1 MAKSD
6 GQVIIEA
13 RIDTEKAEKD
23 LKDLEKKVQ
32 KTAKN
37 IEKTDVKIKVDS
49 DTDKATKDLKS
60 LEGKA
65 KDLSKNKAK
74 VSVSADV
81 EAADADLLRLKA
93 QAKTLEKMKIEAGVA
108 INTADFDSKF
118 SKVKVNL
125 ENFTNAKASAYVTA
139 DTVSANA
146 NLSRMQSQMHTI
158 NQMKAKA
165 TVTADS
171 AQAEEKTSKLKS
183 LIKKLVDKV
192 HKVIVD
198 ADTTGAIASLA
209 ALNEKTKKAS
219 SGIKSMLTSVGVV
232 NAISAAFNTVKQSVS
247 SAFDRI
253 DTMNQFNRTVTAITG
268 SAESAGIAL
277 GQLKDITKGTA
288 YGLDVAAKATQN
300 FVTRGLDIS
309 QATDQVRIW
318 GDAVAFYGKGT
329 NEQFENVTD
338 ALAKMRTKGKVE
350 MDQLDRLFEAG
361 IDAVGMYAQAT
372 GRSSAEV
379 QDDLSYGRISAEEF
393 INTVSTAMQEGTNGV
408 LSVAG
413 AAKEAGASWAGTFDN
428 AKAACARGMQA
439 IIDSIEE
446 ALAANGLPTMKE
458 SVANLGKAFE
468 EMAGKV
474 AAVMPQVIEKLTWFI
489 DHGDAVIGVIGAIA
503 SAFVVL
509 KVAGAIGSVFEA
521 FHKAEKVLEKAGKS
535 VTFLSKAFE
544 VIGMGPIPII
554 IAAVAALAGALVVA
568 YNTSETFRNAVNGM
582 FSKLAEMAAPLI
594 ETVKSLIGSFQQ
606 MGEALAPLIN
616 DLLSSL
622 VPVLEGIMGVI
633 GVLVSMLLPPIIAF
647 IQGILQGIQVLLPV
661 IQVLLSVIIAVFTA
675 IFEVV
680 GTVLNGIVTFFN
692 ETIPQAIQAVGDW
705 FMQLPQRIGEAV
717 DAAFL
722 TVQQWGDNVWN
733 FFTQTIP
740 AWMDSVRQWFE
751 QLPYNIG
758 YALGYALTTLLKW
771 GVDTWNYLVTNVP
784 LWIDGVRKWFAEL
797 PGKLW
802 SCFLVAIA
810 KVVLWGANVKSE
822 MENAANNAIA
832 RVIAFFQELP
842 GKLWDCLLYAVAK
855 VVLWRDEL
863 CSAASKAAS
872 DLFNTV
878 VDGLKGLPDKLW
890 EIGGNIVSGIW
901 NGINEKVDWLKG
913 KIGDFFNGIING
925 SRDAIDS
932 HSPSRKFRDLIGKM
946 IPAGIGVGI
955 QEAMP
960 AVKKLLGKEL
970 SSLTDVDTPIISV
983 GSEYTAESD
992 MSTQS
997 IAVQSDTPEQL
1008 TESVD
1013 KAYTDISTDF
1023 SDIKD
1028 ESISDSAQM
1037 SAKNKDIYADMALNL
1052 KNQIYALE
1060 KNIET
1065 MSNNTM
1071 VTVLS
1076 IATTLCTKLI
1086 NQCNAF
1092 STTLTNLI
1100 TTLFNR
1106 LLALLKSTSDSI
1118 RATVVALCNQI
1129 FSTISSMCSSV
1140 MSQTTS
1146 LGNGL
1151 VSVWNNT
1158 SGTVQSIVST
1168 MCGQV
1173 LSQIVSLVGNI
1184 MAEMNQLP
1192 SQFNRVGQSMI
1203 AELQSGI
1210 NSSREG
1216 VLGETASLVSAL
1228 LDKFKEGLGIHSPS
1242 RELFNIGQ
1250 YMLQGLINGLDGDNL
1265 LQFVDNIVGT
1275 IKDNF
1280 STINLKELIN
1290 AMGSDVTRLW
1300 EKLGISFGSG
1310 QFGEGG
1316 MMWPTDSNAI
1326 TSYFGG
1332 RDSPGGIGS
1341 TNHMGVD
1348 IGASEGTPIYAALP
1362 GTVTTAGWYG
1372 GYGNAVI
1379 IDHGGGL
1386 ETLYGHM
1393 SAVGTSVG
1401 TNVMPGQVIGF
1412 VGSTGNSTGPH
1423 LHFSVI
1429 QDGQWLDPL
1438 MFFPGFAVGSKYIP
1452 KDMLAVIH
1460 EGEAVVRKDE
1470 NPHANSGGSFW
1481 SGILDTALSS
1491 MQNEVRVTSARRSET
1506 TKRTTAS
1513 DDGEIVLQLTVE
1525 SPVYLNDE
1533 VIAEYTAPKVEKR
1546 IARKQNSKSIAKGRR
1561 VVPV

>member
-1 MAKSD
+1 MRILGKND

-13 RIDTEKAEKD
+13 RIDTDKAEKD

-49 DTDKATKDLKS
+49 DTDKATKDLKG
-60 LEGKA
+60 LESKA

-171 AQAEEKTSKLKS
+171 AQAEEKTSKLKG
-183 LIKKLVDKV
+183 LIKSLVDKV

-219 SGIKSMLTSVGVV
+219 SGIKSMLASVGVV
-232 NAISAAFNTVKQSVS
+232 NAVSAAFNTVKQSVS
-247 SAFDRI
+247 SAFGRI

-413 AAKEAGASWAGTFDN
+413 AAKEAGANWAGTFDN

-458 SVANLGKAFE
+458 SVANLGKTFE

-489 DHGDAVIGVIGAIA
+489 DHGDAVVAAVGAIA
-503 SAFVVL
+503 SAFVAL
-509 KVAGAIGSVFEA
+509 KAAGAIASAISA
-521 FHKAEKVLEKAGKS
+521 FKVSFNAVEGATSLLGK
-535 VTFLSKAFE
+535 TLSAL
-544 VIGMGPIPII
+544 GLGPIPII
-554 IAAVAALAGALVVA
+554 IAAVAALVGALVVA
-568 YNTSETFRNAVNGM
+568 YNTSETFRNAVNNLFG
-582 FSKLAEMAAPLI
+582 KLAEMAAPFKPILD
-594 ETVKSLIGSFQQ
+594 SLIDSFKK
-606 MGEALAPLIN
+606 MGEALAPLVQ
-616 DLLSSL
+616 DLLASL
-622 VPVLEGIMGVI
+622 KPVLDGII
-633 GVLVSMLLPPIIAF
+633 GVL
-647 IQGILQGIQVLLPV
+647 GILLQAIIPVIMAQVAGFMMLIQALMPV
-661 IQVLLSVIIAVFTA
+661 IQFLLEVITVVFTG
-675 IFEVV
+675 IFEIV
-680 GTVLNGIVTFFN
+680 GVVLNGIVTFFN

-705 FMQLPQRIGEAV
+705 FMQLPQKIGEAFNT
-717 DAAFL
+717 ALA
-722 TVQQWGDNVWN
+722 TVQQWGSNVWN

-740 AWMDSVRQWFE
+740 AWMESIRLWFE

-758 YALGYALTTLLKW
+758 YALGYALASIGQW
-771 GVDTWNYLVTNVP
+771 CVDTWNYLVTNVP
-784 LWIDGVRKWFAEL
+784 LWIDGVRNWFAEL

-802 SCFLVAIA
+802 ECLLTTIA
-810 KVVLWGANVKSE
+810 NVILWGANVKSE
-822 MENAANNAIA
+822 MESAASNTISN
-832 RVIAFFQELP
+832 VITFFQELP
-842 GKLWDCLLYAVAK
+842 GRMKAWLDQAVSN
-855 VVLWRDEL
+855 VISWGQEMWN
-863 CSAASKAAS
+863 SASQAAS
-872 DLFNTV
+872 DTFNAI
-878 VDGLKGLPDKLW
+878 VDGLKDLPNKIK
-890 EIGGNIVSGIW
+890 EIGGNIVTGIW
-901 NGINEKVDWLKG
+901 NGINEKIDWLKG
-913 KIGDFFNGIING
+913 KIGDFFSGILAG
-925 SRDAIDS
+925 SQDAIDS
-932 HSPSRKFRDLIGKM
+932 HSPSRKFRDVIGKM

-955 QEAMP
+955 QEGMP
-960 AVKKLLGKEL
+960 AVKELLSNEL
-970 SSLTDVDTPIISV
+970 D
-983 GSEYTAESD
+983 
-992 MSTQS
+992 
-997 IAVQSDTPEQL
+997 
-1008 TESVD
+1008 
-1013 KAYTDISTDF
+1013 
-1023 SDIKD
+1023 
-1028 ESISDSAQM
+1028 
-1037 SAKNKDIYADMALNL
+1037 N
-1052 KNQIYALE
+1052 
-1060 KNIET
+1060 
-1065 MSNNTM
+1065 
-1071 VTVLS
+1071 
-1076 IATTLCTKLI
+1076 
-1086 NQCNAF
+1086 
-1092 STTLTNLI
+1092 LTNL
-1100 TTLFNR
+1100 TTPIVSVASNINTENTISTK
-1106 LLALLKSTSDSI
+1106 ALSSNVPAKEPEGEQVNYVQGIAEDIDAEWQKVSDSTTTKWQAI
-1118 RATVVALCNQI
+1118 KTFLETTWGSIKQNTLNTAALMTREVQGRFTTI
-1129 FSTISSMCSSV
+1129 YSTINN
-1140 MSQTTS
+1140 QTTS
-1146 LGNGL
+1146 FA
-1151 VSVWNNT
+1151 SV
-1158 SGTVQSIVST
+1158 
-1168 MCGQV
+1168 MGQQWQRV
-1173 LSQIVSLVGNI
+1173 LSQITAVLDRMCSASSSKFNEVKNTAISIMNGLSPALYNVGVS
-1184 MAEMNQLP
+1184 AMN
-1192 SQFNRVGQSMI
+1192 
-1203 AELQSGI
+1203 ELISGI
-1210 NSSREG
+1210 NSRQGDANNAAS
-1216 VLGETASLVSAL
+1216 SLVESL
-1228 LDKFKEGLGIHSPS
+1228 LNKFKEGLGIASPS
-1242 RELFNIGQ
+1242 REMFSIGQ

-1265 LQFVDNIVGT
+1265 LKFVDNIVGT

-1280 STINLKELIN
+1280 SNINLKQLIS
-1290 AMGSDVTRLW
+1290 AMGSDVTKLW
-1300 EKLGISFGSG
+1300 QKLGINFGSG
-1310 QFGEGG
+1310 AFGEGG
-1316 MMWPTDSNAI
+1316 MMWPTDSQSI

-1341 TNHMGVD
+1341 TNHMGID

-1379 IDHGGGL
+1379 IDHGGGMQ
-1386 ETLYGHM
+1386 TLYGHM
-1393 SAVGTSVG
+1393 SAVGTSPG
-1401 TNVMPGQVIGF
+1401 MNVMPGQVIGF

-1438 MFFPGFAVGSKYIP
+1438 AFFPGFKVGSKYIP
-1452 KDMLAVIH
+1452 RDMLAYLH

-1470 NPHANSGGSFW
+1470 NPHANSKGSFW
-1481 SGILDTALSS
+1481 TDILKGAVNSQNAS
-1491 MQNEVRVTSARRSET
+1491 IQNETSQFFYNTTNNSVTNNNDNGVTQNFYYKEAQPTPSEQARAV
-1506 TKRTTAS
+1506 KRA
-1513 DDGEIVLQLTVE
+1513 
-1525 SPVYLNDE
+1525 
-1533 VIAEYTAPKVEKR
+1533 
-1546 IARKQNSKSIAKGRR
+1546 ARELRY
-1561 VVPV
+1561 V

>member
-23 LKDLEKKVQ
+23 LKELEKKVQ

-37 IEKTDVKIKVDS
+37 IEKTNVKVKVDS
-49 DTDKATKDLKS
+49 DTDKATKDLKG
-60 LEGKA
+60 LESKA
-65 KDLSKNKAK
+65 KDLSKNKTK

-93 QAKTLEKMKIEAGVA
+93 QAKTLNNMKIEAAVRA
-108 INTADFDSKF
+108 STKDFDSKF

-247 SAFDRI
+247 SAFGRI

-458 SVANLGKAFE
+458 SVANLGKTFE

-489 DHGDAVIGVIGAIA
+489 DHGDVVAGVITAIA
-503 SAFVVL
+503 SAFVAL
-509 KVAGAIGSVFEA
+509 KAAGIVGGIIGTIKDRLADVEKGTSMVGTVM
-521 FHKAEKVLEKAGKS
+521 KVLG
-535 VTFLSKAFE
+535 T
-544 VIGMGPIPII
+544 GPIPII

-568 YNTSETFRNAVNGM
+568 YNTSETFRNAVNNL
-582 FSKLAEMAAPLI
+582 FSKIAESVGPIIEQAISAFSGLGTVISDVLGFAFVNIVPVLARFLEFISQMVVGIAPLI
-594 ETVKSLIGSFQQ
+594 AQLVGS
-606 MGEALAPLIN
+606 LAPVIATIVTVLMNVIQAVMPALGAVLN
-616 DLLSSL
+616 VIMS
-622 VPVLEGIMGVI
+622 VLEAVGPVIMNILSIVVSVVSSIIQALSPILSVIGLIVTTIIASVSPIVTFIADAVAIIIQVIGKILYTITGVFSTAFKVTSETWTKIMSFITGVVNGITGVISKISAVAGTVFNGIYAVCSSIMNKVDTVIQSVFDAIRSSWEGLTGFVGGIFNGISDSVNELVNQVKGFVNGVI
-633 GVLVSMLLPPIIAF
+633 GGINAAVGLINKIPGVTISEIPYLARGTDNFKGGFARINEGGRGELVMLPDGTQVIPHDVSMKYASEAAKASMGVENQKVNTSLSLEVEEPKKEDNSFIKGIAED
-647 IQGILQGIQVLLPV
+647 IDAEWQKV
-661 IQVLLSVIIAVFTA
+661 SDST
-675 IFEVV
+675 
-680 GTVLNGIVTFFN
+680 TTKW
-692 ETIPQAIQAVGDW
+692 QAIKTFLETTWNSIKQNT
-705 FMQLPQRIGEAV
+705 LNT
-717 DAAFL
+717 AALMTREVQGRFTTIYSTINNL
-722 TVQQWGDNVWN
+722 TTSFASMMGQQW
-733 FFTQTIP
+733 Q
-740 AWMDSVRQWFE
+740 R
-751 QLPYNIG
+751 
-758 YALGYALTTLLKW
+758 
-771 GVDTWNYLVTNVP
+771 
-784 LWIDGVRKWFAEL
+784 
-797 PGKLW
+797 
-802 SCFLVAIA
+802 
-810 KVVLWGANVKSE
+810 
-822 MENAANNAIA
+822 
-832 RVIAFFQELP
+832 
-842 GKLWDCLLYAVAK
+842 
-855 VVLWRDEL
+855 
-863 CSAASKAAS
+863 
-872 DLFNTV
+872 
-878 VDGLKGLPDKLW
+878 
-890 EIGGNIVSGIW
+890 
-901 NGINEKVDWLKG
+901 
-913 KIGDFFNGIING
+913 
-925 SRDAIDS
+925 
-932 HSPSRKFRDLIGKM
+932 
-946 IPAGIGVGI
+946 
-955 QEAMP
+955 
-960 AVKKLLGKEL
+960 
-970 SSLTDVDTPIISV
+970 
-983 GSEYTAESD
+983 
-992 MSTQS
+992 
-997 IAVQSDTPEQL
+997 
-1008 TESVD
+1008 
-1013 KAYTDISTDF
+1013 
-1023 SDIKD
+1023 
-1028 ESISDSAQM
+1028 
-1037 SAKNKDIYADMALNL
+1037 
-1052 KNQIYALE
+1052 
-1060 KNIET
+1060 
-1065 MSNNTM
+1065 
-1071 VTVLS
+1071 
-1076 IATTLCTKLI
+1076 
-1086 NQCNAF
+1086 
-1092 STTLTNLI
+1092 
-1100 TTLFNR
+1100 
-1106 LLALLKSTSDSI
+1106 
-1118 RATVVALCNQI
+1118 
-1129 FSTISSMCSSV
+1129 
-1140 MSQTTS
+1140 
-1146 LGNGL
+1146 
-1151 VSVWNNT
+1151 
-1158 SGTVQSIVST
+1158 
-1168 MCGQV
+1168 V
-1173 LSQIVSLVGNI
+1173 LSQITAVLDRMCSASSFKFNEVKNTAISIMNGLSSALYNVGVS
-1184 MAEMNQLP
+1184 AMN
-1192 SQFNRVGQSMI
+1192 
-1203 AELQSGI
+1203 ELISGI
-1210 NSSREG
+1210 NSRQGDANNAAS
-1216 VLGETASLVSAL
+1216 SLVESL
-1228 LDKFKEGLGIHSPS
+1228 LNKFKEGLGIASPS
-1242 RELFNIGQ
+1242 REMFSIGQ

-1265 LQFVDNIVGT
+1265 LKFVDNIVGT

-1280 STINLKELIN
+1280 SNINLKQLIS
-1290 AMGSDVTRLW
+1290 AMGSDVTKLW
-1300 EKLGISFGSG
+1300 QKLGINFGSG
-1310 QFGEGG
+1310 AFGEGG
-1316 MMWPTDSNAI
+1316 MMWPTDSQSI

-1341 TNHMGVD
+1341 TNHMGID

-1379 IDHGGGL
+1379 IDHGGGMQ
-1386 ETLYGHM
+1386 TLYGHM
-1393 SAVGTSVG
+1393 SAVGTSPG
-1401 TNVMPGQVIGF
+1401 MNVMPGQVIGF

-1438 MFFPGFAVGSKYIP
+1438 AFFPGFKVGSKYIP
-1452 KDMLAVIH
+1452 RDMLAYLH

-1470 NPHANSGGSFW
+1470 NPHANSKGSFW
-1481 SGILDTALSS
+1481 TDILKGAVNSQNAS
-1491 MQNEVRVTSARRSET
+1491 IQNETSQFFYNTTNNSVTNNNDNGVTQNFYYKEAQPTPSEQARAV
-1506 TKRTTAS
+1506 KRA
-1513 DDGEIVLQLTVE
+1513 
-1525 SPVYLNDE
+1525 
-1533 VIAEYTAPKVEKR
+1533 
-1546 IARKQNSKSIAKGRR
+1546 ARELRY
-1561 VVPV
+1561 V